1 MLFNSV
7 EFFVFLA
14 LVYAAYRVLPFR
26 GQNIMLLVAS
36 YVFYGW
42 WDMRFLFLMAFST
55 TIDFWAGL
63 TLDRG
68 RLETR
73 DKLVPA
79 VFISLAALLF
89 LGLNAGEIFPGQA
102 RAPGTDGLIRTDL
115 VPIIVAGLA
124 AGFTGLSILGR
135 WLTTLSE
142 ARRRKACLIISI
154 VTQLT
159 VLGFFKYYNFFVD
172 SMIAALAS
180 GGVEASGWSL
190 DIILPVGI
198 SFYTFQSISYA
209 IDIYRREI
217 KPTRRFFDF
226 ALFVAFFPQ
235 LVAGPIERAKHL
247 LPQISVPRQITF
259 DESARGVFLIIVGLF
274 KKVAVADG
282 VAPIV
287 DQIFAS
293 GGFVSWIDVV
303 IGTLLFAVQIY
314 CDFSGYSDI
323 ARGVSKLFGVDLMIN
338 FNLPYFARGPSD
350 FWRRWHISLSTW
362 LKDYLYIPLGGNRG
376 SSWFTARNLMITM
389 VLGGLWHGAAWNY
402 VLWGF
407 YQGTLLC
414 IARFWGEWRPRPSRA
429 PGAIRN
435 AASIAFF
442 FIFVCYGWLLFRA
455 HSFDQI
461 VQFTGILF
469 TDFGNLDYG
478 GGIPRISALLGI
490 PLLAAMELYQYLTN
504 DRRFERRLVIPVRAA
519 LIAVMLTITL
529 MGTSNEPAQFIYFQ
543 F

>member
-26 GQNIMLLVAS
+26 AQNIMLLVAG
-36 YVFYGW
+36 YIFYGW
-42 WDMRFLFLMAFST
+42 WDIRFLFLMAFST
-55 TIDFWAGL
+55 TIDFWVGL
-63 TLDRG
+63 MMDRG
-68 RLETR
+68 RLTVR
-73 DKLVPA
+73 DRIVPA
-79 VFISLAALLF
+79 VSLTLTALLF
-89 LGLNAGEIFPGQA
+89 LGVNAGEIFPGQA
-102 RAPGTDGLIRTDL
+102 RGDDGALFRTAL
-115 VPIIVAGLA
+115 LPILAGALTVGFVA
-124 AGFTGLSILGR
+124 LSFFGR
-135 WLTTLSE
+135 WLTTLPE
-142 ARRRKACLIISI
+142 ATRRKACLTAS
-154 VTQLT
+154 VTTQLT
-159 VLGFFKYYNFFVD
+159 VLGVFKYYNFFID
-172 SMIAALAS
+172 SMIDALSA
-180 GGVEASGWSL
+180 GGIQAQGWSL
-190 DIILPVGI
+190 EIILPVGL

-209 IDIYRREI
+209 IDIYRREV
-217 KPTRRFFDF
+217 KPTQRFFDF
-226 ALFVAFFPQ
+226 ALFVAYFPQ

-247 LPQISVPRQITF
+247 LPQISMPRSISF
-259 DESARGVFLIIVGLF
+259 DESARGVFLIVVGLF
-274 KKVAVADG
+274 KKVAIADG

-287 DQIFAS
+287 DQIYGS
-293 GGFVSWIDVV
+293 GGFVSWADVV
-303 IGTLLFAVQIY
+303 IGTLLFAIQIY

-323 ARGVSKLFGVDLMIN
+323 ARGVSKLLGIDLMLN
-338 FNLPYFARGPSD
+338 FNLPYFSRGPSD

-362 LKDYLYIPLGGNRG
+362 LRDYLYIPLGGNRG

-407 YQGTLLC
+407 YQGALLC
-414 IARFWGEWRPRPSRA
+414 IARFWGEWRPRPA
-429 PGAIRN
+429 HAAGAIRN

-442 FIFVCYGWLLFRA
+442 FVFVCYGWLLFRA

-469 TDFGNLDYG
+469 TDFGNFDYG

-490 PLLAAMELYQYLTN
+490 PLLAAMEFYQYQTN
-504 DRRFERRLVIPVRAA
+504 DRQFERRLAVPLRAV
-519 LIAVMLTITL
+519 LIAVMITITL